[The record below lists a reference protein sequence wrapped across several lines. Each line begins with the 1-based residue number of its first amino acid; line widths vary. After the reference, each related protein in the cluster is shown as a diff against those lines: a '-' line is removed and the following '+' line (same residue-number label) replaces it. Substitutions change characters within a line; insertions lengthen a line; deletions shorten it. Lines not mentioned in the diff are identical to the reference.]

1 MGAGVAVGV
10 VLLLLCLVG
19 LGFWVK
25 HRKKQRF
32 DIGAGRR
39 GPSVSGGGVGG
50 GGGGGVSGGLQR
62 ASTMVIKGV

>member
-1 MGAGVAVGV
+1 MAVGI

-50 GGGGGVSGGLQR
+50 GGGVSGGLQR
-62 ASTMVIKGV
+62 ASTMVVKGV